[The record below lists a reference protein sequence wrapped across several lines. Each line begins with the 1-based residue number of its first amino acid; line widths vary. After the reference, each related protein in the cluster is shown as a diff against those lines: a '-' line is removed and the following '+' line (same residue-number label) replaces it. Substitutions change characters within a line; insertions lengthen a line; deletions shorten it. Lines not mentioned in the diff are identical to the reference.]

1 MLSWL
6 LVLGLLGLSALS
18 IVLRRV
24 YTDSPELE
32 VGQTGIKSRSI
43 RSTKREHVLSALLLL
58 ISIISFTGFTLS
70 LVGRTHAFF
79 VFLLTVL
86 GFLYVFFIIPGYKT
100 KGLSRNIASSL
111 SPMFIYLLSN
121 TKKYTKN
128 LEKYL
133 ASYQKKHTH
142 YQSLTRAEILGMLEQ
157 QKDLSEGRTLGF
169 ELASAIKS
177 IKTTSKKSVDFMQ
190 KIEELHLVG
199 INESVGP
206 ILIDELHKSGRKNFL
221 VNSPKHGIVGT
232 VLLKDL
238 IGLKDGGKVEGVYEP
253 ANEFLE
259 SDQDVREILEL
270 FVDTSKNLF
279 VVTDEDGE
287 KIGALY
293 FEDVIKALTT
303 D

>member
-1 MLSWL
+1 M
-6 LVLGLLGLSALS
+6 
-18 IVLRRV
+18 
-24 YTDSPELE
+24 DSPELE
-32 VGQTGIKSRSI
+32 LGQTGIKSRSI
-43 RSTKREHVLSALLLL
+43 RSTKREHVLYAFLLL
-58 ISIISFTGFTLS
+58 ISIMCFTAFAIL
-70 LVGRTHAFF
+70 LVGRMQ
-79 VFLLTVL
+79 VLLSFLVITL
-86 GFLYVFFIIPGYKT
+86 GFLYIFFILPGYKT

-111 SPMFIYLLSN
+111 SPMFISLLN
-121 TKKYTKN
+121 KTKNYTKN

-133 ASYQKKHTH
+133 SSYQKKHGH
-142 YQSLTRAEILGMLEQ
+142 HQSLSRAEILDMLDQ

-177 IKTTSKKSVDFMQ
+177 IKITSKKSVDFMQ
-190 KIEELHLVG
+190 KIEDLHLVG

-206 ILIDELHKSGRKNFL
+206 ILVDELHKSGRKTFL

-238 IGLKDGGKVEGVYEP
+238 IDLKDGGKVESVYEP
-253 ANEFLE
+253 VIEFLE

-270 FVDTSKNLF
+270 YADTSKNLF